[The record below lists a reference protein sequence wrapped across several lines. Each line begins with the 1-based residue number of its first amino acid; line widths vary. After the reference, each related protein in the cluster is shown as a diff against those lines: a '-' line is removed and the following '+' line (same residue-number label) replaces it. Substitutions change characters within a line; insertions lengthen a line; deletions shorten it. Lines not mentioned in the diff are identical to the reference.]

1 MNKVNKWKLLLTL
14 LSNLIFAEILLGF
27 KIGKKKKKEGFLC
40 SASSGGSCVEM
51 EETVFISR

>member
-27 KIGKKKKKEGFLC
+27 KIGKKKKRAFCAPLPQEDRVWKWRRPC
-40 SASSGGSCVEM
+40 S
-51 EETVFISR
+51 

>member
-14 LSNLIFAEILLGF
+14 LSNLIFAESLLGF
-27 KIGKKKKKEGFLC
+27 KIGKKKEGFLC